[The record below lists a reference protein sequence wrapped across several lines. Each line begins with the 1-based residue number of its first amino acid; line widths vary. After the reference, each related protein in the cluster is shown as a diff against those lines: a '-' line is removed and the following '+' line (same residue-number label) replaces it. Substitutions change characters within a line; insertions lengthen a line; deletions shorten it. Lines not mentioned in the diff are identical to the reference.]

1 MLSLKHYL
9 ILIDI
14 FSFVMQASLGLYP
27 SRYEIPVDVSDGD
40 TNKGK
45 YYLPLFYLVVSYFY
59 LLATFFL
66 LS

>member
-1 MLSLKHYL
+1 
-9 ILIDI
+9 
-14 FSFVMQASLGLYP
+14 MQASLGLYP